1 MKKVFVIAGMALS
14 VVLTS
19 CGGDKASSNA
29 TASAESTPST
39 KFGIDT
45 STSVL
50 KWKGSKTEEDFHVGS
65 VKFKSGSLTAQGTE
79 NITGE
84 FVVDMASM
92 KVEDEKM
99 KQEERDMLK
108 GHLSEVE
115 FFNTGKFNEVK
126 VKVNGYKDG
135 KLSSVLTVLG
145 KEMKQDIPVKISNDG
160 SKFTITGTFD
170 IDFKELGLEGLA
182 VNEKK
187 PEETI
192 KSVVNFDLNLV
203 LNKQ

>member
-50 KWKGSKTEEDFHVGS
+50 KWKGSKSEEDFHVGS

-126 VKVNGYKDG
+126 VKVNGFND
-135 KLSSVLTVLG
+135 LSNRLLIATCFQS
-145 KEMKQDIPVKISNDG
+145 
-160 SKFTITGTFD
+160 
-170 IDFKELGLEGLA
+170 IDRLIFFSDAGFFFSFQQLF
-182 VNEKK
+182 
-187 PEETI
+187 P
-192 KSVVNFDLNLV
+192 FR
-203 LNKQ
+203 

>member
-29 TASAESTPST
+29 TVSAESTPST

-50 KWKGSKTEEDFHVGS
+50 KWKGSKNEKDFHVGS
-65 VKFKSGSLTAQGTE
+65 LKFKSGSLTAQGTE

-99 KQEERDMLK
+99 DQKERDGLK
-108 GHLSEVE
+108 GHLYEAE

-145 KEMKQDIPVKISNDG
+145 KEMKQDIPVKLSNDG
-160 SKFTITGTFD
+160 SKLTIVGTFD
-170 IDFKELGLEGLA
+170 VDFKELGIEGLA

-187 PEETI
+187 PDDTI
-192 KSVVNFDLNLV
+192 SSVINFDLNLV

>member
-1 MKKVFVIAGMALS
+1 
-14 VVLTS
+14 
-19 CGGDKASSNA
+19 
-29 TASAESTPST
+29 
-39 KFGIDT
+39 
-45 STSVL
+45 
-50 KWKGSKTEEDFHVGS
+50 
-65 VKFKSGSLTAQGTE
+65 
-79 NITGE
+79 
-84 FVVDMASM
+84 
-92 KVEDEKM
+92 
-99 KQEERDMLK
+99 
-108 GHLSEVE
+108 
-115 FFNTGKFNEVK
+115 VK

-170 IDFKELGLEGLA
+170 VDFKELGIEGLA

>member
-29 TASAESTPST
+29 TVSAESTPST

-50 KWKGSKTEEDFHVGS
+50 KWKGSKSEEDFHVGS

-99 KQEERDMLK
+99 DQKERDGLK
-108 GHLSEVE
+108 GHLSEAE

-145 KEMKQDIPVKISNDG
+145 KEMKQDIPVKLSNDG
-160 SKFTITGTFD
+160 SKLTIVGTFD
-170 IDFKELGLEGLA
+170 VDFKELGIEGLA

-187 PEETI
+187 PDDTI
-192 KSVVNFDLNLV
+192 SSVINFDLNLV

>member
-1 MKKVFVIAGMALS
+1 
-14 VVLTS
+14 
-19 CGGDKASSNA
+19 
-29 TASAESTPST
+29 
-39 KFGIDT
+39 
-45 STSVL
+45 
-50 KWKGSKTEEDFHVGS
+50 
-65 VKFKSGSLTAQGTE
+65 
-79 NITGE
+79 
-84 FVVDMASM
+84 MASM

-170 IDFKELGLEGLA
+170 VDFKELGIEGLA

>member
-1 MKKVFVIAGMALS
+1 MKKVFVIAVLTFS
-14 VVLTS
+14 VILTS

-29 TASAESTPST
+29 TVSAEATPSA

-50 KWKGSKTEEDFHVGS
+50 KWKGSKSEEDFHVGS
-65 VKFKSGSLTAQGTE
+65 LKFKSGELTAQGTE

-84 FVVDMASM
+84 FVVDMSSM

-108 GHLSEVE
+108 GHLADVE
-115 FFNTGKFNEVK
+115 FFNTEKFNEVK

-145 KEMKQDIPVKISNDG
+145 KEMKQDIPVKVLNDG
-160 SKFTITGTFD
+160 SKLAIVGAFD
-170 IDFKELGLEGLA
+170 IDFKELGIEGLA
-182 VNEKK
+182 LNEKK
-187 PEETI
+187 PDDTI
-192 KSVVNFDLNLV
+192 KSVINFDLNLV

>member
-1 MKKVFVIAGMALS
+1 MKKVFVIASMALS
-14 VVLTS
+14 IVLTS
-19 CGGDKASSNA
+19 CGGDKASPNA
-29 TASAESTPST
+29 TKVSVESTPSA

-50 KWKGSKTEEDFHVGS
+50 KWKGSKSEEDTHVGS
-65 VKFKSGSLTAQGTE
+65 LKFKSGSLTAQGTE

-84 FVVDMASM
+84 FIVDMTSM
-92 KVEDEKM
+92 KVEDGE
-99 KQEERDMLK
+99 QGDRDQLK
-108 GHLSEVE
+108 DHLSQVE

-145 KEMKQDIPVKISNDG
+145 KEMKQDIPVKVSNDG

-170 IDFKELGLEGLA
+170 VDFKELGLKGFA

-192 KSVVNFDLNLV
+192 KSVVNFDLNLL

>member
-1 MKKVFVIAGMALS
+1 
-14 VVLTS
+14 
-19 CGGDKASSNA
+19 
-29 TASAESTPST
+29 
-39 KFGIDT
+39 
-45 STSVL
+45 L
-50 KWKGSKTEEDFHVGS
+50 KWKGSKSEEDFHVGS

-170 IDFKELGLEGLA
+170 VDFKELGIEGLA

>member
-1 MKKVFVIAGMALS
+1 MKKVFVIASMALS

-19 CGGDKASSNA
+19 CGGDKASANA
-29 TASAESTPST
+29 TAAAAATPEV
-39 KFGIDT
+39 KFGLDA
-45 STSVL
+45 SNSVL
-50 KWKGSKTEEDFHVGS
+50 KWKGSKSEEDFHVGS
-65 VKFKSGSLTAQGTE
+65 LKFKSGSLTAQGTE
-79 NITGE
+79 NLKGE
-84 FVVDMASM
+84 FVVDMSSM

-99 KQEERDMLK
+99 AQEERDMLK
-108 GHLSEVE
+108 GHLAEKE
-115 FFNTGKFNEVK
+115 FFNTEKFNEVT

-145 KEMKQDIPVKISNDG
+145 KEMKQDIPVKVTNDG
-160 SKFTITGTFD
+160 SKLTIIGTFEV
-170 IDFKELGLEGLA
+170 DFKELGLEGLA

>member
-29 TASAESTPST
+29 TVSAESTPST

-50 KWKGSKTEEDFHVGS
+50 KWKGSKNEKDFHVGS
-65 VKFKSGSLTAQGTE
+65 LKFKSGSLTAQGTE

-99 KQEERDMLK
+99 DQKERDGLK
-108 GHLSEVE
+108 GHLSEAE

-145 KEMKQDIPVKISNDG
+145 KEMKQDIPVKLSNDG
-160 SKFTITGTFD
+160 SKLTIVGTFD
-170 IDFKELGLEGLA
+170 VDFKELGIEGLA

-187 PEETI
+187 PDDTI
-192 KSVVNFDLNLV
+192 SSVINFDLNLV